1 MKAAQK
7 AGASYLIIVTLDIKR
22 LGQSRAFYITL
33 SQHVRS
39 LEGPRLSTLTMGSTR
54 VSFDQ
59 GLTQATL
66 SLLEDQKAVIRNL
79 LPFTRTEERLW
90 NLTPGD
96 DTSEN
101 H

>member
-1 MKAAQK
+1 
-7 AGASYLIIVTLDIKR
+7 
-22 LGQSRAFYITL
+22 
-33 SQHVRS
+33 
-39 LEGPRLSTLTMGSTR
+39 MGSTR

-79 LPFTRTEERLW
+79 LPFIRTEERLW